1 MDETKLL
8 QQIRDY
14 LYQMLGQIDTYLSAM
29 SDDVAAI
36 KTNSD
41 SLPDIETAVESADT
55 KLTTTNSELD
65 YIKLNTGAIV
75 TPITSIKLNSDS
87 MKADLAAMA
96 ADLSVIENYMNTIST
111 NSGTAA
117 AFDEDIATNTLNTYG
132 KVTTIASDT
141 TQMRADMS
149 TIIGILNDIY
159 DKL

>member
-14 LYQMLGQIDTYLSAM
+14 LYQMLGQIDTYLSSMAT
-29 SDDVAAI
+29 DVADI
-36 KTNSD
+36 KANSD
-41 SLPDIETAVESADT
+41 SLPDIETAVESADA
-55 KLTTTNSELD
+55 KLDTTNSHLD
-65 YIKLNTGAIV
+65 YIKINTGAVV
-75 TPITSIKLNSDS
+75 TPTANIKLNTDA
-87 MKADLAAMA
+87 MKADLAAIA
-96 ADLSVIENYMNTIST
+96 SDIDIIESYMNTIST
-111 NSGTAA
+111 NTGTAA
-117 AFDEDIATNTLNTYG
+117 SFDEDIATNTLNTYG